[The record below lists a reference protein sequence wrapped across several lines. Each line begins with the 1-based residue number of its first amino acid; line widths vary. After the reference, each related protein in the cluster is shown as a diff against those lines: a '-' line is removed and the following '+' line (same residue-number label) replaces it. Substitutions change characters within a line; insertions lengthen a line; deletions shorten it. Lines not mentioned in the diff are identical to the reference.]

1 MTAGSPRTIMVRV
14 DPKETLREFYRNRAA
29 RKQETARKQRER
41 FEALLPRIVEGI
53 LERDPQVSRIVLFGS
68 LAEREEGIVRDIDLA
83 IESTDFFR
91 ASGWLLSLPEAIDV
105 VDLNEL
111 DPHILE
117 RVETKGRVLYE
128 QTS

>member
-1 MTAGSPRTIMVRV
+1 MVCV

-29 RKQETARKQRER
+29 QKQETARKQRER
-41 FEALLPRIVEGI
+41 FEALLPGIVEGI

-68 LAEREEGIVRDIDLA
+68 LAEREDGAVRDIDLA
-83 IESTDFFR
+83 IESTDFLR

-111 DPHILE
+111 YPHIRE